1 MRIEKKLIVFG
12 AGGHG
17 KVVATIAA
25 KAGFLLAGF
34 ADDNDGL
41 HGSTTLGLPVLGGLE
56 WLYDMPPETY
66 MIALAVGD
74 NYARMAVAHS
84 LISHHI
90 EVATICS
97 PSAIIADS
105 ALIGRGT
112 VVMPGV
118 VLNPDAVVG
127 EGAIL
132 NTGAIVEHDVAIGH
146 YAHVSPNAALGGGAR
161 VGDLAH
167 IAISATVLPSVRI
180 GSRSILGAGSVAVRD
195 IPEGVV
201 AFGSPARVQRCNL
214 AGLSKPH
221 EQLSLRGLTN

>member
-1 MRIEKKLIVFG
+1 LRIEKKLIVFG

-17 KVVATIAA
+17 KVVAAVAA

-34 ADDNDGL
+34 ADDNDGF

-56 WLYDMPPETY
+56 WLYGMPPETY
-66 MIALAVGD
+66 AIALAVGD
-74 NYARMAVAHS
+74 NYARMAVAQS

-97 PSAIIADS
+97 PSAMIAPS
-105 ALIGRGT
+105 ARIGRGS

-127 EGAIL
+127 EGAII

-146 YAHVSPNAALGGGAR
+146 YAHVSPNTVLGGGAR
-161 VGDLAH
+161 IGDLAH
-167 IAISATVLPSVRI
+167 IAISATVLPLVRI
-180 GSRSILGAGSVAVRD
+180 GSRSVLGAGSVAVRD
-195 IPEGVV
+195 IPDGVV
-201 AFGSPARVQRCNL
+201 AFGSPARVQRANL
-214 AGLSKPH
+214 AGLSKTH
-221 EQLSLRGLTN
+221 GQIYLRGLTN